1 MAHRVLIVDD
11 DINICQLLNIYLS
24 KDGFSTE
31 ICHNGKDALSILRR
45 EKFDIVLLDI
55 MMPEMD
61 GFETLTEIRKTSKVP
76 VIMVSAKGEPMDKI
90 SSLDIGADDYVTKP
104 FEPQELISRM
114 KATLRRSV
122 EPAARGLDSKADAGD
137 VTLGPL
143 LVSLR
148 EYTVT
153 RDGIKLDM
161 APKEIEILYHLIT
174 NPKRVHSREQLFHHL
189 WPKGSKEKK
198 SDTRTIDVHLKRIR
212 EKIGEHPLWAIE
224 TVWGVGYKF
233 IIFD

>member
-31 ICHNGKDALSILRR
+31 ICHNGKDALNTLKR

-61 GFETLTEIRKTSKVP
+61 GIETLTELRRSSKVP
-76 VIMVSAKGEPMDKI
+76 VILVSAKGEPMDKI
-90 SSLDIGADDYVTKP
+90 SGLDIGADDYVTKP

-114 KATLRRSV
+114 KSILRRSA
-122 EPAARGLDSKADAGD
+122 EPVARGLESKAEAPDI
-137 VTLGPL
+137 TIGPL
-143 LVSLR
+143 MVSLR
-148 EYTVT
+148 EYVVL

-161 APKEIEILYHLIT
+161 APKEIEILHHLIT
-174 NPKRVHSREQLFHHL
+174 NPKRVHSRDQLFHHL
-189 WPKGSKEKK
+189 WPKGIKEKK
-198 SDTRTIDVHLKRIR
+198 ANTRTVDVHLKRIR
-212 EKIGEHPLWAIE
+212 EKIGEHEKWKIE

>member
-1 MAHRVLIVDD
+1 MAHKALIVDD
-11 DINICQLLNIYLS
+11 DVNICQLLNIYLS
-24 KDGFSTE
+24 KDGFGTQ
-31 ICHNGKDALSILRR
+31 ICHNGKDALNILRN

-61 GFETLTEIRKTSKVP
+61 GYETLTEIRKTSKVP
-76 VIMVSAKGEPMDKI
+76 VILVSAKGEPMDKI
-90 SSLDIGADDYVTKP
+90 HGLDIGADDYVQKP

-114 KATLRRSV
+114 RATLRRSV
-122 EPAARGLDSKADAGD
+122 EPVARGLDNKAEASD
-137 VTLGPL
+137 VVLGPL
-143 LVSLR
+143 HISLR

-153 RDGIKLDM
+153 KDGEKLDM
-161 APKEIEILYHLIT
+161 APKEIEILYHLVT

-212 EKIGEHPLWAIE
+212 EKIGENDKWRIE

-233 IIFD
+233 IIND